1 MKHGSG
7 EVKRVIL
14 YAMRDIKAED
24 AYLLVDEVWHSPW
37 RFVLR
42 AAYMHVPHNFPNY
55 PRRRKLFEA
64 GHNTPNA
71 RIRITAQ
78 KRLNAMDEASS
89 SAN

>member
-42 AAYMHVPHNFPNY
+42 AAYMLVPHNFPNY
-55 PRRRKLFEA
+55 PRMRQMFEA
-64 GHNTPNA
+64 GLNSPHA

-78 KRLNAMDEASS
+78 KRLDAMDEPND

>member
-14 YAMRDIKAED
+14 YAMRDINTED

-42 AAYMHVPHNFPNY
+42 AAYMVVPHNFPNY
-55 PRRRKLFEA
+55 PRMRQMFEA
-64 GHNTPNA
+64 GLNSPHA

-78 KRLNAMDEASS
+78 KRLDAMNEPND